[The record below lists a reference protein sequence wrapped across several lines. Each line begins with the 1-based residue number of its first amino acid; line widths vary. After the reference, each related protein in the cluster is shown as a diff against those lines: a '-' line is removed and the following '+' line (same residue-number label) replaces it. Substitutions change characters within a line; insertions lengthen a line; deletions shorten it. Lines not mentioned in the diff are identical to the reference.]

1 MNDMEGFFDAVTRSF
16 AFLVDQYGFQLLS
29 GPRHNSPE
37 SIRYEKKP
45 LVIEVGWYKGEIDI
59 AFYVDLENDVFRPYV
74 SRTFHLSELARRQD
88 KTAYRNGPRFPNY
101 ITTRQ
106 EAQSAIQFEA
116 RVMRKCCKSV
126 LQGDL
131 RLLEEITRERTGKV
145 R

>member
-1 MNDMEGFFDAVTRSF
+1 MEGFFDIVTRSF
-16 AFLVDQYGFQLLS
+16 AFLVDQYGFQLVC
-29 GPRHNSPE
+29 GPRQSSLD

-45 LVIEVGWYKGEIDI
+45 LAVEVGWYKGEIDI
-59 AFYVDLENDVFRPYV
+59 AFDVDLENEIFRPYV

-88 KTAYRNGPRFPNY
+88 RTAYRNGPRFPNY

-106 EAQSAIQFEA
+106 EAQTAIQFEA
-116 RVMRKCCKSV
+116 HVMRKCCKSI

-131 RLLEEITRERTGKV
+131 SLLEQITRERAAKV